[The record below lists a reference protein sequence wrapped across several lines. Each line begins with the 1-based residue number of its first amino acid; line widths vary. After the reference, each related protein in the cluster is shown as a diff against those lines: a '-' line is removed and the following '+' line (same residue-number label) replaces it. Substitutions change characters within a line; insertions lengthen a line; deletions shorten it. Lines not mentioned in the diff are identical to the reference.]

1 MTLRASGKQIRQ
13 KGRRHLPCAMK
24 TGEDN
29 DTSVQSE
36 PCTRVRDHAM
46 RAAAGDPGG
55 GWTPMRKRSL
65 LPPDRFPC
73 IRGARGK

>member
-29 DTSVQSE
+29 DTSVQSQ
-36 PCTRVRDHAM
+36 PCRDAGSRNEGGSVRPAEGLDSHEE
-46 RAAAGDPGG
+46 D
-55 GWTPMRKRSL
+55 
-65 LPPDRFPC
+65 
-73 IRGARGK
+73 